1 MYKEYLVEFWYSTK
15 ALDNSNVSFSTPTG
29 GIYGKVGVNTFRNA
43 IGASIPPRLL
53 RGSCSCQRD
62 SKKSLLPPSLANGIN
77 IDYASIFWEDII
89 IKLNKKHREKVVPY
103 TRILS
108 LLMMYKMKE
117 GYRYGELILYPT
129 QVFSVN
135 NWALKPNQPEEPPFT
150 DHMLTICA
158 ADMPVVFKDPKT
170 SSKAESVSEVTKPE
184 AKPGHKKLLASKQ
197 PSVSSRD
204 ATKAS
209 FIIYFE
215 SASGCDASADSIAE
229 ADPGLSA
236 PSTNPHVLANKTKSV
251 EEEETS
257 NTIKLEDLGKLVSHV
272 QPSFKDIDSPE
283 DDPVIVVDDSDEN
296 EETEKDEVHLTP
308 NVETEDTSVPKSSS
322 PRTKDKLKL
331 LSLKLN
337 PPFQNVEQLKE
348 QLKQV
353 HELEIELPGDLKEIP
368 TKLDDFKKNVASLT
382 SQVVKL
388 KTLQWELPAEFLLLP
403 AQVASVQAKLKT
415 LDDLPSLLLNVTQA
429 LNKFTQGKKAMSS
442 KDAEEV
448 STESDSDDETTHVP
462 SSMKIEEEPKAEAA
476 RHEGE
481 IRKEELID
489 LLGPD
494 VVNRYYNDKL
504 QYEKYYDKMLNRR
517 AKSRITNCDIL
528 TRKDDTSEIIPKF
541 KASDLHLGEWRE
553 VVKS

>member
-1 MYKEYLVEFWYSTK
+1 MANQEKNPPQQEQPFVAAKQVGFNLEYIIIYTNNEVALLYPEHNNKDHFKCVFDFISKCCLRKPFTRSPNMYKEYLVEFWYSTK

-53 RGSCSCQRD
+53 RCLGGKTRGFDQITNKD
-62 SKKSLLPPSLANGIN
+62 SIILYSLANGIN

-117 GYRYGELILYPT
+117 GYRYGKLILYPT

-158 ADMPVVFKDPKT
+158 ADMPV
-170 SSKAESVSEVTKPE
+170 PE
-184 AKPGHKKLLASKQ
+184 AKPGHKKLLTSKQ

-251 EEEETS
+251 SEGLETILTQPTIGKRASSIARQVEEEETS
-257 NTIKLEDLGKLVSHV
+257 NTIKLENLGKLVSHV

-283 DDPVIVVDDSDEN
+283 DDPVIVVDDSDED

-429 LNKFTQGKKAMSS
+429 LNKFTQVLDSALSKAG
-442 KDAEEV
+442 D
-448 STESDSDDETTHVP
+448 
-462 SSMKIEEEPKAEAA
+462 
-476 RHEGE
+476 
-481 IRKEELID
+481 
-489 LLGPD
+489 
-494 VVNRYYNDKL
+494 
-504 QYEKYYDKMLNRR
+504 
-517 AKSRITNCDIL
+517 
-528 TRKDDTSEIIPKF
+528 
-541 KASDLHLGEWRE
+541 
-553 VVKS
+553 

>member
-1 MYKEYLVEFWYSTK
+1 MANQEKNPPQQEQPFVAAKQVGFNLEYIIIYTNNEVALLYPEHNNKDHFKCVFDFISKCCLRKPFTRSPNMYKEYLVEFWYSTK

-53 RGSCSCQRD
+53 RWSLKIL
-62 SKKSLLPPSLANGIN
+62 KKKN
-77 IDYASIFWEDII
+77 
-89 IKLNKKHREKVVPY
+89 
-103 TRILS
+103 
-108 LLMMYKMKE
+108 
-117 GYRYGELILYPT
+117 
-129 QVFSVN
+129 
-135 NWALKPNQPEEPPFT
+135 
-150 DHMLTICA
+150 
-158 ADMPVVFKDPKT
+158 KT

-184 AKPGHKKLLASKQ
+184 AKPGHKKLLTSKQ

-251 EEEETS
+251 SEGLETILTQPTIGKRASSIARQVEEEETS
-257 NTIKLEDLGKLVSHV
+257 NTIKLENLGKLVSHV

-283 DDPVIVVDDSDEN
+283 DDPVIVVDDSDED

-429 LNKFTQGKKAMSS
+429 LNKFTQVLDSALSKAG
-442 KDAEEV
+442 D
-448 STESDSDDETTHVP
+448 
-462 SSMKIEEEPKAEAA
+462 
-476 RHEGE
+476 
-481 IRKEELID
+481 
-489 LLGPD
+489 
-494 VVNRYYNDKL
+494 
-504 QYEKYYDKMLNRR
+504 
-517 AKSRITNCDIL
+517 
-528 TRKDDTSEIIPKF
+528 
-541 KASDLHLGEWRE
+541 
-553 VVKS
+553 

>member
-1 MYKEYLVEFWYSTK
+1 MANQEKNPPQQEQPFVAAKQVGFNLEYIIIYTNNEVALLYPEHNNKDHFKCVFDFISKCCLRKPFTRSPNMYKEYLVEFWYSTK

-117 GYRYGELILYPT
+117 GYRYGKLILYPT

-184 AKPGHKKLLASKQ
+184 AKPGHKKLLTSKQ

-251 EEEETS
+251 SEGLETILTQPTIGKRASSIARQVEEEETS
-257 NTIKLEDLGKLVSHV
+257 NTIKLENLGKLVSHV

-283 DDPVIVVDDSDEN
+283 DDPVIVVDDSDED

-429 LNKFTQGKKAMSS
+429 LNKFTQVLDSALSKAG
-442 KDAEEV
+442 D
-448 STESDSDDETTHVP
+448 
-462 SSMKIEEEPKAEAA
+462 
-476 RHEGE
+476 
-481 IRKEELID
+481 
-489 LLGPD
+489 
-494 VVNRYYNDKL
+494 
-504 QYEKYYDKMLNRR
+504 
-517 AKSRITNCDIL
+517 
-528 TRKDDTSEIIPKF
+528 
-541 KASDLHLGEWRE
+541 
-553 VVKS
+553 